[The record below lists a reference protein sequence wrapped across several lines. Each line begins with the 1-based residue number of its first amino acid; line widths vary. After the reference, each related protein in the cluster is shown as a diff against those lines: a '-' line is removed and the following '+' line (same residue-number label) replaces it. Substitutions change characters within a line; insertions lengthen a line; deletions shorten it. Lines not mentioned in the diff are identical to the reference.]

1 MGQQHL
7 AKKTDEDE
15 FKVSKKTIAILT
27 AIVAGIFL
35 FFWGLPFAHA
45 ADPTTQLIDPAE
57 IQNLKSLIISCLS
70 FITVIGTA
78 YLTVLVGV
86 SAFSLIRKVIRG

>member
-1 MGQQHL
+1 MGQQVT
-7 AKKTDEDE
+7 KSSDDE

-27 AIVAGIFL
+27 ALVAGIFL

-45 ADPTTQLIDPAE
+45 AGETTQIIDPTE
-57 IQNLKSLIISCLS
+57 IQNLKTLIISCLS

>member
-15 FKVSKKTIAILT
+15 FKVSKKTIVLLT
-27 AIVAGIFL
+27 AVVAGIFL

-45 ADPTTQLIDPAE
+45 EDPTQIIDPAE